1 MGPTKLDKTLSETT
15 NSIKR
20 LIDNLERREKTGDS
34 ITAAEIEAI
43 AYELDNYVEDL
54 VSAARSSP
62 RETPIE

>member
-20 LIDNLERREKTGDS
+20 LIDNLERREKTGES

-54 VSAARSSP
+54 LSAARSLP